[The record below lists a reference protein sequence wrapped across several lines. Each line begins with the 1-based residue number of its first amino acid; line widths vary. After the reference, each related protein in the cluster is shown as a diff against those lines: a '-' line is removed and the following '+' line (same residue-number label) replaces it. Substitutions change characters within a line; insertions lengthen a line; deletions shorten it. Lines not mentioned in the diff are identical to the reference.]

1 MLVQPLAV
9 KIWRMQIEIKH
20 SPSFAAAT
28 VTLAPNEQVKAEA
41 GVMIYKTPSVEIETS
56 TQGGFM
62 KGLKRSL
69 GGESFFMNTF
79 TAGPQGGE
87 VSFAPDLAG
96 DVVTWTLAGQTV
108 FLQSGAYLASNVGVE
123 IDSKW
128 GGAKT
133 FFSGEGLIILR
144 VSGHGEVLVSS
155 YGAIDSRELQAG
167 ETLTVD
173 TGHVVAWSE
182 SVTYQVRKVGG
193 WKSTMLSGEGLV
205 VDLTGPGVIYTQTR
219 SPRAFLDWIIP
230 QLPTQNKG

>member
-1 MLVQPLAV
+1 
-9 KIWRMQIEIKH
+9 MQIEISH
-20 SPSFAAAT
+20 SPSFAAAK
-28 VTLAPNEQVKAEA
+28 VVLSPNEQIKAESGA
-41 GVMIYKTPSVEIETS
+41 MIYKTPSVDIETS

-96 DVVTWTLAGQTV
+96 DIVTWTLSGQTV

-133 FFSGEGLIILR
+133 FFSGEGLIILK

-155 YGAIDSRELQAG
+155 YGAIDSRQLGAG

-173 TGHVVAWSE
+173 TGHVVAWSDG
-182 SVTYQVRKVGG
+182 VTYQVRKVGG

-219 SPRAFLDWIIP
+219 SPQAFLDWIIP
-230 QLPTQNKG
+230 KLPKTSNS